1 MEHSEIE
8 RTLRRCEEALGRG
21 ENLDL
26 SAAGFW
32 KAVAAIKRQPEAV
45 ERFAE
50 RVAAIDRAAFEQWAW
65 LKVSVP
71 VGTTVMTAGTLA
83 GLGLVG
89 AAYALPSPW
98 NGLVLLAATGALETT
113 THGLAHLVVGRLG
126 GMWFSHWFVA
136 GLGRPQPGVKLDYAS
151 YLRAPARRRAWMHA
165 SGAMVTKLVPFI
177 MLGPALAMQA
187 PGWTVAALAALG
199 VGQVVTDALWSV
211 RSSDWKKFRREM
223 AAAADTPLTRS

>member
-1 MEHSEIE
+1 MESSEIE
-8 RTLRRCEEALGRG
+8 STLRRCEEALQRG
-21 ENLDL
+21 EPLDL

-32 KAVAAIKRQPEAV
+32 KAVAALKRQPDAV
-45 ERFAE
+45 ERYAE
-50 RVAAIDRAAFEQWAW
+50 RVAAIDRAAFERWAR
-65 LKVSVP
+65 LKVPAP
-71 VGTTVMTAGTLA
+71 VGTAVMTAGMLA

-89 AAYALPSPW
+89 GAYALASPW

-126 GMWFSHWFVA
+126 GMRFTHWFVA
-136 GLGRPQPGVKLDYAS
+136 GLRQPQPGVKLDYAS
-151 YLRAPARRRAWMHA
+151 YLRAPARHRAWMHA
-165 SGAMVTKLVPFI
+165 SGAVATKLVPFL
-177 MLGPALAMQA
+177 MLGPALAMPA